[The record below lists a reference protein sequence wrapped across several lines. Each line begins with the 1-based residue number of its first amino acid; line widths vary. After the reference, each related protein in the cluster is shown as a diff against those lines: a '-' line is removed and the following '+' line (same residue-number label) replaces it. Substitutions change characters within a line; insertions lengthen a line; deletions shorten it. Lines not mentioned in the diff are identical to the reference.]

1 MSPAEKRR
9 KKIVELL
16 KHSDRPITGAYLSEM
31 FDVSRQIIVKDIS
44 HLKTQNYPIHSTSKG
59 YFFNDKPHG
68 RPFKRVI
75 MCEHDD
81 TQIEKE
87 LTTIVENGA
96 MIDNVSVEH
105 PIYGT
110 IQAELMIE
118 SIENIQSFVEDM
130 AKYQGTM
137 LAELTGLIHL
147 HTISADSEKILDNA
161 VRDLQQ
167 QGFIVD
173 VQSY

>member
-9 KKIVELL
+9 KKLVELL
-16 KHSDRPITGAYLSEM
+16 KHSDRPIKGGDLGEM

-44 HLKTQNYPIHSTSKG
+44 HLKTQNYSIHSTSKG
-59 YFFNDKPHG
+59 YFFNDKPQG

-75 MCEHDD
+75 MCEHDH

-87 LTTIVENGA
+87 LTSIVENGA

-137 LAELTGLIHL
+137 LAELTDLIHL

-173 VQSY
+173 VQS

>member
-1 MSPAEKRR
+1 
-9 KKIVELL
+9 
-16 KHSDRPITGAYLSEM
+16 
-31 FDVSRQIIVKDIS
+31 
-44 HLKTQNYPIHSTSKG
+44 
-59 YFFNDKPHG
+59 
-68 RPFKRVI
+68 
-75 MCEHDD
+75 MCEHDH

-137 LAELTGLIHL
+137 LAELTDLIHL

-173 VQSY
+173 VQS